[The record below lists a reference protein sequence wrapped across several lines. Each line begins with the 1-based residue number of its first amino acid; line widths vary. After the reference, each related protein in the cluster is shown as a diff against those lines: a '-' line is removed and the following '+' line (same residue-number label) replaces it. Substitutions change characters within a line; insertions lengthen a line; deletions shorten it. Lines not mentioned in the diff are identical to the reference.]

1 MTAALLLEAGAIL
14 FHADHVDPGSGFTA
28 WNLDP
33 ILLGA
38 VILGVGLYLY
48 VIGPYRERR
57 RLGAPVS
64 GYRIIAFTSGVFVI
78 FLALASPI
86 DSIGEHYLFSI
97 HMVQHLVL
105 MFVAAPLVVIGT
117 PPWAIRLFPYSS
129 AIHSVTRFV
138 TLPMVAFL
146 ASSGVFLIWHVPLF
160 YEAALKIKLIH
171 DFEHLTILGVGM
183 LMWWPAL
190 SPVRALPSLSA
201 PAQLLYFFVL
211 PIPTS
216 IVGALI
222 TFMDE
227 PLYSGI
233 RGGSTTLGGFRR
245 LSIRRWRDS
254 SCGCLASWSSG
265 RLWRWPFSGGLA
277 MRTRRIRRVCA
288 EISRQPSSRRPRRA
302 CGP

>member
-1 MTAALLLEAGAIL
+1 MTATLLLGAGSIWY
-14 FHADHVDPGSGFTA
+14 HADHIDPGSGFTA

-57 RLGAPVS
+57 RLGAPLS

-105 MFVAAPLVVIGT
+105 MFVAAPLVVMGT

-129 AIHSVTRFV
+129 AIHSVTRFL

-160 YEAALKIKLIH
+160 YESALEIKLIH

-227 PLYSGI
+227 PLYS
-233 RGGSTTLGGFRR
+233 
-245 LSIRRWRDS
+245 
-254 SCGCLASWSSG
+254 AYVEAP
-265 RLWRWPFSGGLA
+265 RLWGLSALVDQEMAGLLMWVPGKLVFWAAMAVAFFRWFSDADAPDSPRL
-277 MRTRRIRRVCA
+277 RRNL
-288 EISRQPSSRRPRRA
+288 
-302 CGP
+302 